1 MQCAGKDAVP
11 MLFDQISWGSGTSKC
26 RLLKDHHFQRWRWH
40 HASRFG
46 FPVGKIYT
54 IPSLQWLTPHV
65 CSWHGLV
72 KVSLQICLI
81 AWMNS
86 GRRFFPNTWVLC
98 SNVFKWVASRPLWIL
113 WLSRSFQP
121 NLGWWSQKLNDN
133 LLARMAQ
140 CLWVDFAEL
149 IPKVGEMYLLRWCA
163 KSSSSVGWKTKLPS
177 IKYHKLCII
186 GINLIDVK
194 WCKGCLMWNSLV
206 YIGMGSRL
214 KQILQISPVRCSN
227 SLRHGRNQTDPGLA
241 LQWTWT
247 VAGRSFVSGRCTFP

>member
-1 MQCAGKDAVP
+1 MNPYEPERMCSVQEKMRPYLCCLIKSPGDLEHPNPSVAC
-11 MLFDQISWGSGTSKC
+11 FY
-26 RLLKDHHFQRWRWH
+26 R
-40 HASRFG
+40 
-46 FPVGKIYT
+46 
-54 IPSLQWLTPHV
+54 PSLSALTVVNSPCLFMAWL
-65 CSWHGLV
+65 GQ
-72 KVSLQICLI
+72 SLSADLWKI
-81 AWMNS
+81 AWMNC

-121 NLGWWSQKLNDN
+121 NLGWRSQKLNDN

-149 IPKVGEMYLLRWCA
+149 IPKVGEMFLLHWCA

-194 WCKGCLMWNSLV
+194 WCK
-206 YIGMGSRL
+206 
-214 KQILQISPVRCSN
+214 
-227 SLRHGRNQTDPGLA
+227 T
-241 LQWTWT
+241 
-247 VAGRSFVSGRCTFP
+247 

>member
-1 MQCAGKDAVP
+1 MIKHIFCCWGVVHPKWTLTSLRRCAVCRKRCCTYAVW
-11 MLFDQISWGSGTSKC
+11 SN
-26 RLLKDHHFQRWRWH
+26 LLRIWNIQVSLVKR
-40 HASRFG
+40 
-46 FPVGKIYT
+46 
-54 IPSLQWLTPHV
+54 PSLSALTVASCFEVWISCWQNLYHSFSPVVNSHV

-81 AWMNS
+81 AWMNC

-149 IPKVGEMYLLRWCA
+149 IPKVGEMFLLHWCA

-194 WCKGCLMWNSLV
+194 WCK
-206 YIGMGSRL
+206 
-214 KQILQISPVRCSN
+214 
-227 SLRHGRNQTDPGLA
+227 A
-241 LQWTWT
+241 
-247 VAGRSFVSGRCTFP
+247 